1 MEGGKRKS
9 SLTSQTEPLDNPHFQ
24 FSTPMHQHQSHEMVA
39 LKKAYADVILNTVK
53 EAAGRVM
60 ASERRAVMFQ
70 QELSS
75 VKEEALRMLLHLK
88 QMMDAKTT
96 EAEKTSLEKQRKIDE
111 LEAQLNEAED
121 VITDLRVELKHVY
134 LELEKTKNNQVQPL
148 NGQNVKQV
156 ASFQECA
163 KPKIL
168 VSSPNKELE
177 CVTSSNVMNKLLTV
191 NGLDNECC
199 NSEKQT
205 EQLGISNV
213 EDYYGHDSDLASIN
227 MRSKEPE
234 LRRNGF
240 TQRIR
245 ALEGNLL
252 DEKLLMQD
260 ADNQHCGKKPG
271 LIAKDSNGE
280 VAKFSALAEKMEI
293 KKNIKHRKIPRR
305 KIFSY
310 YRSCLL
316 SCKMHVNGNCKPNKG
331 VCSLPSIKPSV
342 ISKWKRKR
350 RRHRLVGMKSSAFR
364 SCKPSFVLKQC
375 SSVHDK
381 CCEDEHGAKMKPVPP
396 FADLEPAHGSTGVA
410 ESVQALNKFEHVEK
424 AIGMDTKLLN
434 LEGSAAQNLTGPSS
448 PMKVE
453 VFYVPSANTD
463 FKDAKDFEEN
473 DGSSSQ
479 VDDSRL
485 LKYTFQRKRK
495 KESLRN
501 ADQNIDSEKSMVKK
515 RRVEDKQN
523 SSLEPQKSSI
533 IEETSKDN

>member
-293 KKNIKHRKIPRR
+293 KKNIKH
-305 KIFSY
+305 
-310 YRSCLL
+310 
-316 SCKMHVNGNCKPNKG
+316 
-331 VCSLPSIKPSV
+331 
-342 ISKWKRKR
+342 
-350 RRHRLVGMKSSAFR
+350 
-364 SCKPSFVLKQC
+364 Q
-375 SSVHDK
+375 
-381 CCEDEHGAKMKPVPP
+381 
-396 FADLEPAHGSTGVA
+396 
-410 ESVQALNKFEHVEK
+410 SVQALNKFEHVEK